1 MRTFVSILTAM
12 VVLAVSAAGAAAPSA
27 ATAGGGQSALASG
40 SAAGSA
46 QASGLTP
53 AGRKALKKCQKI
65 RKIQR
70 RKSCVKRV
78 RKNHTKPR
86 PVTGTTY
93 DIEVRDKY
101 FNPAYIAIKSG
112 DSLLWTWPYV
122 NKDAHNV
129 DLVNAPA
136 GVDRLAY
143 STPSSPSVGFTF
155 KRQFTVP
162 GTYDFVCS
170 IHHLMGMQVE
180 VTK

>member
-12 VVLAVSAAGAAAPSA
+12 VVLAASSAGAAAPSA
-27 ATAGGGQSALASG
+27 ATAGGGQTALASG
-40 SAAGSA
+40 FAAGSA
-46 QASGLTP
+46 QAAGLTS

-65 RKIQR
+65 RKLQR
-70 RKSCVKRV
+70 RKACAKRV
-78 RKNHTKPR
+78 RKNFAKPA
-86 PVTGTTY
+86 PVEGTTY

-101 FNPAYIAIKSG
+101 FNPAYIAIRSG

-129 DLVNAPA
+129 DLVSAPG

-155 KRQFTVP
+155 KRKFTVP

-170 IHHLMGMQVE
+170 IHHLMGMRVE
-180 VTK
+180 VTQ